1 MSKVR
6 QVIKLYFQQMGK
18 RKIGERLGMSKHTVK
33 FYIDYFHS
41 LHFSK
46 DELFKLSDFELNKL
60 FHPPKEILLN
70 DRLKQLYDFFPVVKK
85 QLSRRGMTLSKQ
97 FMAFKELHPESLG
110 ETSFYYHYNLW
121 CKKVNPTMHM
131 EHTVG
136 DKMYVDFAGAT
147 LSYVD
152 KDTGEIKAAQIFV
165 AILGW
170 SQYAYVEAM
179 QSQTIEDF
187 VAACEHALYYFKG
200 VPLAIV
206 PDNLKSAV
214 LKASNY
220 EPTVNENFKA
230 FADHYGIAILPARSR
245 KPQDKAH
252 VENMVKLS
260 YQKIYTNIPEKEILS
275 LEELNRQIKQHLA
288 ALNDATLT
296 GKECSRT
303 DQWMMELPS
312 LHPLAATAYEMRKIK
327 QVTVMK
333 NGHIYLTED
342 QHYYSVP
349 YELIG
354 KKLKLQYSRSQVDL
368 YLNYELI
375 ATHKRIRSPHNYTT
389 DPLHMPAQHRYV
401 TEWSPSFFMEKAKK
415 IDPVVKFHPCSNE
428 FENASTCIDQF
439 VWVLPDSSISTVS
452 SPIYKFTKPG
462 TYHAKLTVKKGI
474 ASDSVSKEIKIA
486 GDSLHYPDPTFT
498 FKMLSKFNILFQA
511 IDTVET
517 TYSWS
522 FGDGTYDDTSGY
534 KITHYFNLETYRP
547 PVTLWIYSGCGVANY
562 AVDPYLATAIKE
574 EDFLSLNS
582 IIFPNPA
589 IEELNV
595 SIKNL
600 AFGKHIITRLV
611 NENGSVIKME
621 NSTTTSSIYNWKYNT
636 YNLPK
641 GLYLIQII
649 VDGYELNRKVIIQ

>member
-1 MSKVR
+1 
-6 QVIKLYFQQMGK
+6 
-18 RKIGERLGMSKHTVK
+18 
-33 FYIDYFHS
+33 
-41 LHFSK
+41 
-46 DELFKLSDFELNKL
+46 
-60 FHPPKEILLN
+60 
-70 DRLKQLYDFFPVVKK
+70 
-85 QLSRRGMTLSKQ
+85 
-97 FMAFKELHPESLG
+97 
-110 ETSFYYHYNLW
+110 
-121 CKKVNPTMHM
+121 MHM

-136 DKMYVDFAGAT
+136 DKMHVDFAGAT

-152 KDTGEIKAAQIFV
+152 KDTGEIKAAQVFV

-187 VAACEHALYYFKG
+187 VAACENALHYFKG

-260 YQKIYTNIPEKEILS
+260 YQKIYTNLPEKEILS
-275 LEELNRQIKQHLA
+275 LEVLNGQIKQHLA

-312 LHPLAATAYEMRKIK
+312 LHPLAATTYEMRKIK

-333 NGHIYLTED
+333 NGHVYLTED

-415 IDPVVKFHPCSNE
+415 IDPVVEYYISQVLAKKQHPE
-428 FENASTCIDQF
+428 QA
-439 VWVLPDSSISTVS
+439 
-452 SPIYKFTKPG
+452 YKSCMGILSF
-462 TYHAKLTVKKGI
+462 AKRVGNIRLIK
-474 ASDSVSKEIKIA
+474 ACNRAHEI
-486 GDSLHYPDPTFT
+486 GYY
-498 FKMLSKFNILFQA
+498 N
-511 IDTVET
+511 
-517 TYSWS
+517 
-522 FGDGTYDDTSGY
+522 Y
-534 KITHYFNLETYRP
+534 KIIEDILKNNLDRYDEDKEP
-547 PVTLWIYSGCGVANY
+547 APVPAHDNIQGGNY
-562 AVDPYLATAIKE
+562 Y
-574 EDFLSLNS
+574 
-582 IIFPNPA
+582 
-589 IEELNV
+589 
-595 SIKNL
+595 
-600 AFGKHIITRLV
+600 
-611 NENGSVIKME
+611 
-621 NSTTTSSIYNWKYNT
+621 
-636 YNLPK
+636 
-641 GLYLIQII
+641 Q
-649 VDGYELNRKVIIQ
+649 